1 MPVITRIEPKKV
13 RLIEKKKV
21 AAYARVSMETEQL
34 KHSLSAQISHYS
46 ELIQSNPEWEYVGVY
61 ADDGITGRNTKGRKE
76 FKRLIADCE
85 EGKVDLILVKSIS
98 RFARDTVDTLRITRR
113 LKTLGIDVFF
123 ERESIHSLSDEGE
136 LMLTLLA
143 SFAQQESVSIGEN
156 VKWGIRKGF
165 KDGKPN
171 GHKPPFGY
179 RWNGEKYIVIPE
191 QAEIVKAVFNRYL
204 AGESAHS
211 IMHTL
216 EKRGVVGQKGIPID
230 ETTIKFMVT
239 NYSYAGVMVL
249 QKNYINDEKKRRIN
263 HGELPMYMIEDMYE
277 PIVSKEDVVR
287 AIEIRQERAENMPN
301 KNPVLTKYS
310 GKMKCGYCGCSVS
323 RRTRHNGNKV
333 WACNTKERKGKS
345 MCNLKHIYER
355 ELNEATKNI
364 SSFERITVFDDKLV
378 LLTKGRKVI
387 WERK

>member
-85 EGKVDLILVKSIS
+85 AGNVDLILVKSIS

-179 RWNGEKYIVIPE
+179 RWNGEKYLVIPE

-216 EKRGVVGQKGIPID
+216 EKRGIVGQKGIPID

-249 QKNYINDEKKRRIN
+249 QKNYINDEKKRKIN
-263 HGELPMYMIEDMYE
+263 HGELPMYVIEDMYE

-364 SSFERITVFDDKLV
+364 SSFERITVFDDKLE

>member
-179 RWNGEKYIVIPE
+179 RWNGEKYVVIPE

-216 EKRGVVGQKGIPID
+216 EKRGIVGQKGIPID

-263 HGELPMYMIEDMYE
+263 HGELPMYVIEGMYE
-277 PIVSKEDVVR
+277 PIVDKEDVER
-287 AIEIRQERAENMPN
+287 AIGIRQERAESRPN

-364 SSFERITVFDDKLV
+364 SSFERITVFDDKLE
-378 LLTKGRKVI
+378 LLLKGRTVI

>member
-85 EGKVDLILVKSIS
+85 AGNVDLILVKSIS

-179 RWNGEKYIVIPE
+179 RWNGEKYVVIPE
-191 QAEIVKAVFNRYL
+191 QAEIVKEVFNRYL

-230 ETTIKFMVT
+230 ESTIKFMVT
-239 NYSYAGVMVL
+239 NYSYAGAMVL

-263 HGELPMYMIEDMYE
+263 HGELPMYVIEDMYE

-301 KNPVLTKYS
+301 KNTVLTKYS

-364 SSFERITVFDDKLV
+364 SSFERITVFDDKLE
-378 LLTKGRKVI
+378 LLLKGRKVI

>member
-13 RLIEKKKV
+13 RLIKKKKV

-85 EGKVDLILVKSIS
+85 AGNVDLILVKSIS

-113 LKTLGIDVFF
+113 LKNLGIDVFF

-156 VKWGIRKGF
+156 VRWSIRKGF
-165 KDGKPN
+165 KEGKPN

-179 RWNGEKYIVIPE
+179 RWNGEMYEIIPE
-191 QAEIVKAVFNRYL
+191 QGEIVREIFNRYL
-204 AGESAHS
+204 TGESAHS
-211 IMHTL
+211 IMHIL
-216 EKRGVVGQKGIPID
+216 KNRGVVGQKGIPID

-239 NYSYAGVMVL
+239 NFSYAGTMVL
-249 QKNYINDEKKRRIN
+249 QKNYITDEKKRRRN
-263 HGELPMYMIEDMYE
+263 QGELPMYVIEGMYE
-277 PIVSKEDVVR
+277 PIVSKEDVER
-287 AIEIRQERAENMPN
+287 AIEIRAARAQSMPN
-301 KNPVLTKYS
+301 RNPVLTRYS
-310 GKMKCGYCGCSVS
+310 GKMRCGYCGCSVS
-323 RRTRHNGNKV
+323 RRNRHNGNKA
-333 WACNTKERKGKS
+333 WSCNTKERKGKS
-345 MCNLKHIYER
+345 VCNLRSVYER
-355 ELNEATKNI
+355 DLDEATERI
-364 SSFERITVFDDKLV
+364 SSFKEITVFDDRLEISI
-378 LLTKGRKVI
+378 KGRTVI

>member
-1 MPVITRIEPKKV
+1 MSVITRIEPKKV

-21 AAYARVSMETEQL
+21 AAYARISMETEQL

-179 RWNGEKYIVIPE
+179 RWNGEKYVVIPE

-216 EKRGVVGQKGIPID
+216 EKRGIVGQKGIPID

-263 HGELPMYMIEDMYE
+263 HGELPMYVIEDMYE

-364 SSFERITVFDDKLV
+364 SSFERITVFDDKLE
-378 LLTKGRKVI
+378 LLLKGRKVI

>member
-179 RWNGEKYIVIPE
+179 RWNGEKYVVIPD
-191 QAEIVKAVFNRYL
+191 QGKIVKEVFNRYL

-239 NYSYAGVMVL
+239 NYSYAGDMVL

-263 HGELPMYMIEDMYE
+263 HGELPMYVIEDMYE

-364 SSFERITVFDDKLV
+364 SSFERITVFDDKLE

>member
-85 EGKVDLILVKSIS
+85 AGNVDLILVKSIS

-113 LKTLGIDVFF
+113 LKNLGIDVFF

-179 RWNGEKYIVIPE
+179 RWNGEKYVVIPE

-230 ETTIKFMVT
+230 EATIKFMVT

-364 SSFERITVFDDKLV
+364 SSFERITVFDDKLE
-378 LLTKGRKVI
+378 LLLKGRKVI

>member
-85 EGKVDLILVKSIS
+85 AGNVDLILVKSIS

-179 RWNGEKYIVIPE
+179 RWNGEKYVVIPE

-277 PIVSKEDVVR
+277 PIVSKEDVAR

-364 SSFERITVFDDKLV
+364 SSFERITVFDDKLE
-378 LLTKGRKVI
+378 LLLKGRKVI